1 MFKLMSTDF
10 LGRFWNITI
19 FVSSDKYVTSSC
31 FAIWM
36 LHFASVCTP
45 WMLHV
50 SSVCTPCCMLLD
62 VFACC
67 CAKFETCQTF
77 QQTTLNILFVPWS
90 PKSSATM
97 LDPFAQLFQHCWG
110 YARSLRM
117 AGLQRLMGCILPTM
131 HRRSQTCWK
140 LLRPFARSLRMK
152 RVYTVVQFCFRSW

>member
-50 SSVCTPCCMLLD
+50 SSVCTPCCMLLL
-62 VFACC
+62 
-67 CAKFETCQTF
+67 F
-77 QQTTLNILFVPWS
+77 QQTTLNISFVPWS

-110 YARSLRM
+110 HACSLRM

-131 HRRSQTCWK
+131 HCRSQTCWK
-140 LLRPFARSLRMK
+140 LLRPFARNLRMK
-152 RVYTVVQFCFRSW
+152 RVYTVLQFCFRSW